1 MAKKLPLC
9 VFAIVLLFGLATGLA
24 AEQTKITFLTWDGGN
39 GLAVIQKVIDQFMA
53 KNPGI
58 QVEAISAP
66 DGYDEKVQTMT
77 VSGDAPDVLMCW
89 NTPQYVEAG
98 LMLDIT

>member
-1 MAKKLPLC
+1 MARRVSLSVL
-9 VFAIVLLFGLATGLA
+9 VLTLLFGLATGLA
-24 AEQTKITFLTWDGGN
+24 AQSTKITFLTWDGGN
-39 GLAVIQKVIDQFMA
+39 GLAVIQKVIDQFTA

-77 VSGDAPDVLMCW
+77 VSGTRRTC
-89 NTPQYVEAG
+89 
-98 LMLDIT
+98 